1 MLPAGRWRVRLR
13 ASGVRWAPPRS
24 SSHAGAYT
32 LYGAVGGRKRLVG
45 AGVRRL
51 KLISRSLRHARA
63 LLVAILVARGCLVYL
78 RRNLIDFTTYNGRGN
93 DATSEHPPEL
103 RPVPNSATGVS
114 AGLLS
119 RFGKRSR
126 GAAAFHVR
134 VRHGRFRH

>member
-1 MLPAGRWRVRLR
+1 MPPW
-13 ASGVRWAPPRS
+13 SGC
-24 SSHAGAYT
+24 HAGAYA

-45 AGVRRL
+45 ASVRRL
-51 KLISRSLRHARA
+51 KHISRSLRRART

-78 RRNLIDFTTYNGRGN
+78 RQNLFNFTIYKGRGN
-93 DATSEHPPEL
+93 DLTSEHPPEL